1 MKIKKVLKW
10 VGIVLL
16 IIMAII
22 LINTIRNF
30 VIVKGL
36 QSKIGEYKASTNYA
50 IKLTSKV
57 GDETQLLLDYYVKD
71 NKKAGVM
78 NRISKDQN
86 VKVSF
91 FRRKI
96 TDDGEK
102 YDVFWETP
110 EEKTVQINTVC
121 LYDAQIYN
129 SLETDNTWQTILAC
143 TLARIKSTECNGKKC
158 YKITNYM
165 SPLFLNGTER
175 NEAYV
180 EKETGLGIRI
190 VMDDQVTD
198 KEYSFGNVDDS
209 VFVEPNIG
217 EYKIKE

>member
-16 IIMAII
+16 IIIAII

-36 QSKIGEYKASTNYA
+36 QSKISEYKASTNYA

-91 FRRKI
+91 FRR
-96 TDDGEK
+96 
-102 YDVFWETP
+102 
-110 EEKTVQINTVC
+110 
-121 LYDAQIYN
+121 
-129 SLETDNTWQTILAC
+129 AC
-143 TLARIKSTECNGKKC
+143 QLS
-158 YKITNYM
+158 
-165 SPLFLNGTER
+165 
-175 NEAYV
+175 
-180 EKETGLGIRI
+180 
-190 VMDDQVTD
+190 
-198 KEYSFGNVDDS
+198 
-209 VFVEPNIG
+209 IG
-217 EYKIKE
+217 ESSIGVPFLDIDI